1 MAFKSLF
8 QLNDSMILNKL
19 LESLSGLCASEVMVN
34 SINLDT
40 RNNTAGFLKAVY
52 LLNRKMIIFF
62 CNLML
67 LIITTKTM

>member
-8 QLNDSMILNKL
+8 QLNDSMILNKF

-40 RNNTAGFLKAVY
+40 RNNTAGVLKAVY

-62 CNLML
+62 VILCCL
-67 LIITTKTM
+67 L

>member
-62 CNLML
+62 VILCCL
-67 LIITTKTM
+67 L